1 MKYSLLFAPLIL
13 AAPSPLE
20 KTWDYIIVGSGA
32 SGIPL
37 ADRLSETG
45 KSVLLLERGWAS
57 SGRWGG
63 TWKPSWLQG
72 TNLTRFDVPGLAQ
85 LVWEPTFD
93 NTGIWCDD
101 TPSPAGCLLGGGTA
115 INAGQFYLPVPND
128 FDWNQPPGFKYKDM
142 TSAIRRTRERLPWT
156 DTPSKNGKSYLTNG
170 TKIVLDAFTTKS
182 APNSFRFITANE
194 DTDRDQTTSHTEFF
208 FQNGEKGGPMATYLV
223 TASKRKNFQ
232 LQLNTIVNRVVRKG
246 DTATGVE
253 VQSTGPD
260 GFTGTIKV
268 TPGSG
273 RVILSAGVFNTFK
286 ILVRSGIGPS
296 EEVQRLANAST
307 EAAKLPPKKDWL
319 NLPAGRNLD
328 DGPNFYL
335 GVRVPNVEAYPW
347 QSLWNSTADNPDIKL
362 YLEQRSGPLAEL
374 QASIGPVS
382 WDTVTGKDG
391 RKRVI
396 QWDAGSGRNAMLPD
410 DGGYL
415 VFALNLNLG
424 HTSRGRLSLDPTSL
438 KTQTAVSP
446 YFNDAGGNDFDAV
459 LTSSAALLSLINATI
474 LQTNPGSF
482 VFYPPPDVTLE
493 QYLRAQP
500 PPSSNHWVGT
510 ARMGAKCK
518 DEGTVVDTSTVV
530 CGMKNLHVV
539 DASILNGNPSAN
551 PQATFI
557 VMAERAAEVIRAL
570 GRW

>member
-1 MKYSLLFAPLIL
+1 MKYLLLFAPLIL
-13 AAPSPLE
+13 AAPSPLD

-63 TWKPSWLQG
+63 TWQPSWLQG

-101 TPSPAGCLLGGGTA
+101 TPSPAGCLLGGGMA

-128 FDWNQPPGFKYKDM
+128 FDWNQPPGFRYKDM
-142 TSAIRRTRERLPWT
+142 SSAIRKTLERLPWT

-194 DTDRDQTTSHTEFF
+194 DTDRDQTTSYTEFF

-260 GFTGTIKV
+260 GLTGTIKV

-286 ILVRSGIGPS
+286 ILVRSGIGPL
-296 EEVQRLANAST
+296 EEVQRLANSST
-307 EAAKLPPKKDWL
+307 EAAKLPPKKEWL

-335 GVRVPNVEAYPW
+335 GVRVPNVEVYPW
-347 QSLWNSTADNPDIKL
+347 LSLWNSTADNPDIKL
-362 YLEQRSGPLAEL
+362 YLEKRSGPLAEL

-396 QWDAGSGRNAMLPD
+396 QWDAGSGRNALLPD
-410 DGGYL
+410 DGGYV

-446 YFNDAGGNDFDAV
+446 YFNDAGGHDFDAV

-493 QYLRAQP
+493 QYLRSQA

-510 ARMGAKCK
+510 AKMGAKCK

-539 DASILNGNPSAN
+539 DASIFNGNPSAN

-557 VMAERAAEVIRAL
+557 VMAEKAAEVIRGL